1 MSKVEFSLKIEPIAQ
16 YADED
21 TAMQAAIV
29 ATQSDNSYRYK
40 PAYSVRANK
49 WLVSV
54 RDEHG
59 NLLGYLHPILGE

>member
-21 TAMQAAIV
+21 AAMQAAV
-29 ATQSDNSYRYK
+29 AATMQDSEHRFK